1 MTQEAYEGI
10 TQNAHTKMGIPIC
23 SKLIIIIIIII
34 INMSNEIELRS
45 IVP

>member
-34 INMSNEIELRS
+34 NMSNEIELRS

>member
-23 SKLIIIIIIII
+23 SKLIIIIII
-34 INMSNEIELRS
+34 NMSNEIELRS